1 MSNALPLNQTGANE
15 LFDAIRQHWR
25 IEAMHYRRDV
35 TLAEDALRTGSQAI
49 SRLKSSLRTLTINLL
64 KRAKPKN
71 MAAQLD
77 EFADK
82 LYTLIQFMTQELVL

>member
-1 MSNALPLNQTGANE
+1 
-15 LFDAIRQHWR
+15 
-25 IEAMHYRRDV
+25 MHHQRDV

-49 SRLKSSLRTLTINLL
+49 SRLMSGLRTLTINLL
-64 KRAKPKN
+64 RRGKPKN

-82 LYTLIQFMTQELVL
+82 FHTLIRFMTQQLVL